1 MGWNIEHYQ
10 ILSAT
15 IMHAVSKEKKLTK
28 KANITNHHTQ
38 KEVLKSNTSGVQGR
52 MDNIYPQMEAAGTK
66 FAVQ

>member
-1 MGWNIEHYQ
+1 
-10 ILSAT
+10 LST
-15 IMHAVSKEKKLTK
+15 ISHNNTCSEQGEKTYKK
-28 KANITNHHTQ
+28 KANIATHHTQ

>member
-1 MGWNIEHYQ
+1 MQWARRKNLQ
-10 ILSAT
+10 
-15 IMHAVSKEKKLTK
+15 K

-66 FAVQ
+66 FAVQWEIP